1 MSYTSESPLC
11 ASHEG
16 INWRPGPTSPGS
28 SSRKGCPSRGAV
40 PRRRM
45 EWLQDPVYQ
54 VLALCVVALGA
65 FFYVQSQTRAIRQQA
80 QNFPGMPPGP
90 GKDEPGEMKRD

>member
-1 MSYTSESPLC
+1 
-11 ASHEG
+11 
-16 INWRPGPTSPGS
+16 
-28 SSRKGCPSRGAV
+28 
-40 PRRRM
+40 M